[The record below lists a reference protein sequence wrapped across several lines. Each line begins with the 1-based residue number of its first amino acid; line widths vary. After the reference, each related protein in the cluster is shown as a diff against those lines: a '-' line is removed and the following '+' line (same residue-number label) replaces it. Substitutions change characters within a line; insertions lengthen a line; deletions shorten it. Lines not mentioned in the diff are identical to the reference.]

1 MTSLRI
7 IVVPLN
13 RLTLVVR
20 HVDIIASP
28 QPQQHQQHQQHQ
40 QSPSISHLKTH
51 VISLLSARFLAAE
64 TASAALCAA
73 TLRPDTILFSLSSSP
88 AVTLADSTPLASL
101 SSAESLLLSFSPS
114 VDTAAFVARFT
125 SPDHVPPLEAIP
137 AADRGR
143 RPPVEA
149 VSRVAAPA
157 GAAAGAA
164 GAAVASR
171 SGTKSN
177 ATTTA
182 ATSGSYT
189 IDATCAYCF
198 AQTSVGVFQDA
209 VTCSHCSKRNI
220 AVSTI
225 VASAEC
231 QCGAQTVRRAGGDA
245 LKCAK
250 CAYST
255 REAKCTRCG
264 VRFVYP
270 AVWPSATLPCA
281 NNCGAKLSVAEA
293 TVLPER
299 VVARTLLRELAPA
312 RSARL
317 CGGATSR
324 RRPTPRGCA
333 CRRTATPMRDAW
345 PRWTS
350 VCRAISTMPRCA
362 AYFCWPSRPPT
373 RSAFAARFVAAVAS
387 GRLSVVE
394 HGRAP
399 ADVGGV
405 WPLQRRAA
413 HRRRRAVRAGQRRR
427 FFRRVARQLARQC
440 AQQRRARALAP
451 RRAGRGRR
459 TRAV

>member
-281 NNCGAKLSVAEA
+281 NSCGAKLSVAEA

-312 RSARL
+312 RAASV
-317 CGGATSR
+317 CGGAIKAAPDAAWLCVQAYCDADARRMAEMDECMSR
-324 RRPTPRGCA
+324 NLDNASVRGVFLLA
-333 CRRTATPMRDAW
+333 ESAADAQRFRT
-345 PRWTS
+345 
-350 VCRAISTMPRCA
+350 
-362 AYFCWPSRPPT
+362 
-373 RSAFAARFVAAVAS
+373 RFVAAVAS

-394 HGRAP
+394 HGARLLMSEAFGHCNDEP
-399 ADVGGV
+399 RIAAGELCVLANADV
-405 WPLQRRAA
+405 
-413 HRRRRAVRAGQRRR
+413 
-427 FFRRVARQLARQC
+427 FFRRVAWQLARQR

-451 RRAGRGRR
+451 RRAGRDRR